1 MSSLQVGS
9 LDVHADVEEDNVDRD
24 SEPGSEDPD
33 VNVDSISEIK
43 FSLSMM
49 SMEKAEL
56 THSSVESDFKKAIA
70 VTLKVVEGEL
80 E

>member
-33 VNVDSISEIK
+33 VHVDSISEMK

-49 SMEKAEL
+49 SMEKA
-56 THSSVESDFKKAIA
+56 
-70 VTLKVVEGEL
+70 
-80 E
+80 